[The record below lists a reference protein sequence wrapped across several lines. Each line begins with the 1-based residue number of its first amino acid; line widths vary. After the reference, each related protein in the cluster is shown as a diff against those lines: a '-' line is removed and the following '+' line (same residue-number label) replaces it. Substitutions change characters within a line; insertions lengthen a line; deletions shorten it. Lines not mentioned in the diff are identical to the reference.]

1 MAENK
6 SVIEIK
12 TRKLVEELNSENPR
26 KQVIKRL
33 KESIERHKGIQRYI
47 KLRRV
52 RSKRKRDRE

>member
-33 KESIERHKGIQRYI
+33 KESIERHKETQRYI

-52 RSKRKRDRE
+52 RSKRNY